1 MKKNE
6 KQLAQVFEQTVE
18 EILYGCYDMNPKL
31 ANFDEDNIQMVYNS
45 EYITSIGK
53 QKKERLF
60 DKPAKITVENKDSFQ
75 KAQEMGE
82 DCLVLD
88 MANDRVAG
96 GNPEKGAKAQ
106 EEELCRRSTLS
117 LGLYQFSPKKFHTYF
132 TNETIA
138 PLGSYPLS
146 LFGAIYVPGV
156 TVYKEKDTYAIMK
169 NPFKCAVIA
178 IGAIRLPIL
187 KKGRLNNLDVSITK
201 GKIRTILRVAIKHNH
216 TKLVLGA
223 FGCGAFGNPPRQMA
237 ELFKKVLAEKEFY
250 GFFSEICF
258 AIIEDDNSTKCNK
271 EGNYKPFKEVFGC

>member
-1 MKKNE
+1 MKKDE

-31 ANFDEDNIQMVYNS
+31 ANFDEDNIQMIYNS

-53 QKKERLF
+53 QKKKRLF

-88 MANDRVAG
+88 MANDIVAG
-96 GNPEKGAKAQ
+96 GNPENGAKAQ

-117 LGLYQFSPKKFHTYF
+117 LGLYQFSPEKSHTYF
-132 TNETIA
+132 INETIA
-138 PLGSYPLS
+138 PLSSYPLS

-178 IGAIRLPIL
+178 IGALRLPIL
-187 KKGRLNNLDVSITK
+187 KEGRLNNSDVFTTK
-201 GKIRTILRVAIKHNH
+201 EKIRTILRVAIKHNH

-223 FGCGAFGNPPRQMA
+223 FGCGAYGNPPEQIA
-237 ELFKKVLAEKEFY
+237 ILFKEVLAEKEFI
-250 GFFSEICF
+250 GCFEEICF
-258 AIIEDDNSTKCNK
+258 AIIEDKNSLHSGKH
-271 EGNYKPFKEVFGC
+271 GNYKPFKEIFK